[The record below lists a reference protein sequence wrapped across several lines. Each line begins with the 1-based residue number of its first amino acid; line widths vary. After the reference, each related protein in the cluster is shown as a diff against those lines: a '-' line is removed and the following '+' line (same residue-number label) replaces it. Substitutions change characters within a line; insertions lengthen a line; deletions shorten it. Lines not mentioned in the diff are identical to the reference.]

1 VPDGE
6 PRGLAGISA
15 LVTGA
20 NRGIGAAFVDVLVD
34 RGASR
39 VYAGARDVDSLAWA
53 VERHGGTVVPVRMDV
68 TNPLDVAAFAASHEV
83 DLLVSNAGREGSGS
97 VIGHDEADARDLFE
111 VHLWGPW
118 RLADALASGI
128 AARGGGMIFV
138 QSIAALVLSRRGP
151 FYSASKAAATMMAA
165 AMREAL
171 LEDGVTV
178 TNVFPGFTDTGMV
191 VDDVPKAHPRDTAE
205 RSIDGWAA
213 GEASVFPDRFAEAV
227 HARMQSDVDD
237 VLDRPR
243 ATVTDIYRRYLL
255 DGQPA
260 RIPDATRG
268 DG

>member
-1 VPDGE
+1 MTDADRL
-6 PRGLAGISA
+6 RGRAA

-39 VYAGARDVDSLAWA
+39 VFAGARDLEALAWA
-53 VERHGGTVVPVRMDV
+53 VERHGSTVVPVRMDV
-68 TNPLDVAAFAASHEV
+68 TNPLDVAAFAATHDV
-83 DLLVSNAGREGSGS
+83 DLLVSNAGRVGSGT

-118 RLADALASGI
+118 RLADALAPGI

-151 FYSASKAAATMMAA
+151 FYSASKSAATMMAA

-171 LEDGVTV
+171 REDGVTV
-178 TNVFPGFTDTGMV
+178 TNVFPGFTDTGMLV
-191 VDDVPKAHPRDTAE
+191 EDVPKAHPRDTAD
-205 RSIDGWAA
+205 RALDGWAA

-227 HARMQSDVDD
+227 HERMQSAIDD

-243 ATVTDIYRRYLL
+243 DTVTELYRRYLL
-255 DGQPA
+255 G
-260 RIPDATRG
+260 G
-268 DG
+268 